1 MKNWDSVRELLS
13 RYYEGETT
21 VTEEKELREALQVAD
36 LPQDLQLEAKL
47 LGWQQQEQ
55 AIKAPV
61 TEQKILSKLPAEDET
76 PAHKATT
83 RSHWPAVWQIAAAV
97 SLLVLGFAAG
107 KFTTSQPDAPLAAE
121 TATELTAMRQELST
135 LKELLQSGASTSQR
149 LRAVSVASEVPQA
162 DMELLLALIE
172 TMHFDD
178 NVNVRMAAV
187 EALMG
192 YQQHP
197 QVRQAL
203 IHSLTIQKDP
213 NVQIMLI
220 QGLTALEE
228 KEAVPYMQE
237 MLRQADL
244 QQVVRQQLQKS
255 ISILI

>member
-21 VTEEKELREALQVAD
+21 VTEEKNLREALQEAD

-55 AIKAPV
+55 AVKAPV
-61 TEQKILSKLPAEDET
+61 TVQEILSKLPAEDEK
-76 PAHKATT
+76 PAHKLER
-83 RSHWPAVWQIAAAV
+83 RSSWPVVWQIAAAV

-107 KFTTSQPDAPLAAE
+107 KLTTSQPDAPLATE
-121 TATELTAMRQELST
+121 TATELTAMRQELSS
-135 LKELLQSGASTSQR
+135 LKEMLQNGSSTSQR
-149 LRAVSVASEVPQA
+149 LQAVSVASEAPSA
-162 DMELLLALIE
+162 DTELLLALIE

-187 EALMG
+187 EALIG
-192 YQQHP
+192 YRQHP
-197 QVRQAL
+197 RVRQAL

-220 QGLTALEE
+220 QGLTAMQE

>member
-21 VTEEKELREALQVAD
+21 IAEEKALKEALQEAT
-36 LPQDLQLEAKL
+36 LPQDLVLEAKL

-55 AIKAPV
+55 SIKAPISDQ
-61 TEQKILSKLPAEDET
+61 EILAILPQDADRPALQKTHSYWL
-76 PAHKATT
+76 
-83 RSHWPAVWQIAAAV
+83 AVWQIAAAV

-107 KFTTSQPDAPLAAE
+107 KFTGSQPDAPLAAE
-121 TATELTAMRQELST
+121 TATELTAMRQELSS
-135 LKELLQSGASTSQR
+135 LKEMLQNGATTSQR
-149 LRAVSVASEVPQA
+149 LQAVSVASEAPRA
-162 DMELLLALIE
+162 DAELLLALIE

-187 EALMG
+187 EALMH
-192 YQQHP
+192 YREHP

-203 IHSLTIQKDP
+203 IHSLGIQKDP

-220 QGLTALEE
+220 QGLTAMQE
-228 KEAVPYMQE
+228 KEAVPQMQD

-255 ISILI
+255 ISILL